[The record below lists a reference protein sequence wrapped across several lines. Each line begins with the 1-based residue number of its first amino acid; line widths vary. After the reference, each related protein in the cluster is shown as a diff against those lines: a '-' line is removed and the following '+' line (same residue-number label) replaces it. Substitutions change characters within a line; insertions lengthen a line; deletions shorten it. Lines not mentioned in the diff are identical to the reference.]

1 MTCSEAELARR
12 CREGSREHLEEL
24 VDRYYPAVVNF
35 VSRFLGRRDVASDL
49 AQEVF
54 IKVIRSIGSY
64 DDRASLRTWIFT
76 IAANVC
82 RDELRRVK
90 RRREVLESDG
100 PDLRLIGETIPE
112 VRIDLCP
119 QRRMDRSLE
128 GLVIRKA
135 VSCLPDP
142 HRMTV
147 VLRFFHD
154 MSLKEIAEVSGCSVG
169 TVGSRLHYAIKKLR
183 AVLPAAAASIDGG
196 ETDALRRRQ
205 ASASR

>member
-1 MTCSEAELARR
+1 MVRSEAELARG
-12 CREGSREHLEEL
+12 CRAGSREHLEEL
-24 VDRYYPAVVNF
+24 VDRFYGPVVNF
-35 VSRFLGRRDVASDL
+35 IARFLGRRDVAHDL

-54 IKVIRSIGSY
+54 IKVIRSIGTY

-90 RRREVLESDG
+90 RRREVLESDA
-100 PDLRLIGETIPE
+100 PELWLIGDAVADGRAEHS
-112 VRIDLCP
+112 P

-128 GLVIRKA
+128 GLIIRKA
-135 VSCLPDP
+135 VAALPDP

-147 VLRFFHD
+147 ILRFFHD
-154 MSLKEIAEVSGCSVG
+154 MSLKEIAQVCGCSVG

-183 AVLPAAAASIDGG
+183 AILTEPSFVDDEEAR
-196 ETDALRRRQ
+196 DALRNRQ